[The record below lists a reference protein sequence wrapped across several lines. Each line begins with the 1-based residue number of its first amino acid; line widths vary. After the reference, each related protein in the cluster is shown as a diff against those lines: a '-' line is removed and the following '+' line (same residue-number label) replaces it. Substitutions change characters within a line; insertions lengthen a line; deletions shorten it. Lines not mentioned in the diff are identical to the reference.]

1 MAVDKT
7 GNGKEV
13 GEKSTIISSLG
24 ENGKE
29 KLVTTFQNL
38 RGEQ

>member
-7 GNGKEV
+7 RKGKGGAREA
-13 GEKSTIISSLG
+13 KDNPQLG

-29 KLVTTFQNL
+29 KLVTTFQN
-38 RGEQ
+38 